1 MKSQSRMLMS
11 GIQNAQSNSSANFRV
26 PSALPKNLDTGIN
39 APGKQLLAAPNVLV
53 IKPSLIKQRTYNAQ
67 VINSQMTP
75 LNEERK
81 KSNFGV
87 EPSNPSPIKFI
98 ASGDCEE
105 EKEIQDNVRV
115 PVHQMVQHPSRFIL
129 ENIRKER
136 SPPPQVKV
144 ENLAD

>member
-1 MKSQSRMLMS
+1 MS
-11 GIQNAQSNSSANFRV
+11 GIQNVQSSSSANFRV
-26 PSALPKNLDTGIN
+26 PSALPKNLDTAVN
-39 APGKQLLAAPNVLV
+39 AGGKQLLAAPNVLV

-75 LNEERK
+75 LNEEERK
-81 KSNFGV
+81 KSIIGV
-87 EPSNPSPIKFI
+87 EPSNQSASKFI
-98 ASGDCEE
+98 GSGDCEE

-129 ENIRKER
+129 ENFRKER
-136 SPPPQVKV
+136 TPPPQVKV